1 MDNINTLLVA
11 FMFITILTLG
21 IAGVLA
27 ELAEVVRNVERK
39 QRDKLLIG
47 WALLLLFAYFTL
59 FWHTADV
66 TLLEEWN
73 FGLFLFAETGP
84 VLLLFATQIMLGA
97 LTAEPEVDPDTSV
110 RQGRF
115 FVIFGLLQVWS
126 IAAGFVLGLGFTPG
140 AALDVV
146 VLLTCLVL
154 VFSKSRSLHV
164 AGLAVVWIAYLAS
177 AVVEIRA

>member
-27 ELAEVVRNVERK
+27 ELAEVVRNVERRE
-39 QRDKLLIG
+39 RDRLLIG
-47 WALLLLFAYFTL
+47 WALLLLFAYFNL
-59 FWHTADV
+59 FWHTADI

-84 VLLLFATQIMLGA
+84 VLLLFGTQIMLGA
-97 LTAEPEVDPDTSV
+97 LASDPEAEPDASV

-126 IAAGFVLGLGFTPG
+126 IAAGFVLGVGFTLG
-140 AALDVV
+140 SAFDTV
-146 VLLTCLVL
+146 VLVMCLVL
-154 VFSKSRSLHV
+154 ASSKSRPVHNL
-164 AGLAVVWIAYLAS
+164 GLAVVWIAYLAS
-177 AVVEIRA
+177 AVVEVRA